1 MLLILFLIMGIFACD
16 NCEKDFLEKITKD
29 DNEEDDKNINE
40 NDKITNLNP
49 AMDISQNLY
58 NKIVEKDPLDDYEII
73 KIISNF
79 KSQVSS
85 KEENEKN
92 IYTMEKLGEYRKDIN
107 NIINEILKLNHK
119 YIIKINSIYKYLNN
133 YYIIYENFENNLIEK
148 GEINVE
154 LKFRKEII
162 ENLIQT
168 INYLHEQNIY
178 NIGLNFDNLFLRK
191 EMNQEEKITSYF
203 YSLSIIDILKSNYD
217 MILIHFYSPEV
228 IRQIYLDKKLQKE
241 INNKS
246 NRNDEWS
253 CGLFLYYLI
262 TNELPFKGKD
272 IEELYNSL
280 ENTNLDLSSP
290 KFNRSCEEEKDL
302 LKKLLEKDEK
312 KRISISE
319 CLFHSYIT
327 EKITLDLKDNEDID
341 MNLLNNLLNIKKPAS
356 KFHEIIIEYL
366 IANFIN
372 EEEKN
377 KINYLFNY
385 IDTDKDNKITEDDL
399 VKVFDKTE
407 MKYTKE
413 QIKYILNVFDYDI
426 KQCIQLKDF
435 LRNLCNKDELF
446 KEENLKKVF
455 NAIDTEQ
462 KNYIEQKDVINF
474 IISEYSINDFSME
487 KDFMEQFGM
496 NFEDKIVYEEFSEAI
511 RNNKNLE
518 KKNEIINEK

>member
-1 MLLILFLIMGIFACD
+1 
-16 NCEKDFLEKITKD
+16 
-29 DNEEDDKNINE
+29 
-40 NDKITNLNP
+40 
-49 AMDISQNLY
+49 
-58 NKIVEKDPLDDYEII
+58 
-73 KIISNF
+73 
-79 KSQVSS
+79 
-85 KEENEKN
+85 
-92 IYTMEKLGEYRKDIN
+92 
-107 NIINEILKLNHK
+107 
-119 YIIKINSIYKYLNN
+119 
-133 YYIIYENFENNLIEK
+133 
-148 GEINVE
+148 
-154 LKFRKEII
+154 
-162 ENLIQT
+162 
-168 INYLHEQNIY
+168 
-178 NIGLNFDNLFLRK
+178 
-191 EMNQEEKITSYF
+191 
-203 YSLSIIDILKSNYD
+203 
-217 MILIHFYSPEV
+217 
-228 IRQIYLDKKLQKE
+228 
-241 INNKS
+241 
-246 NRNDEWS
+246 
-253 CGLFLYYLI
+253 
-262 TNELPFKGKD
+262 
-272 IEELYNSL
+272 
-280 ENTNLDLSSP
+280 
-290 KFNRSCEEEKDL
+290 
-302 LKKLLEKDEK
+302 
-312 KRISISE
+312 
-319 CLFHSYIT
+319 
-327 EKITLDLKDNEDID
+327 

-446 KEENLKKVF
+446 KEENMKKVF
-455 NAIDTEQ
+455 NSIDTEQ

-496 NFEDKIVYEEFSEAI
+496 NVEDKIAYEEFSEAI